1 MHAVHPLIVLG
12 VWGQLVEAHL
22 IPGEALRK
30 ADLQEG
36 VRYQT
41 AQPGAYLTARTIP
54 MATCVALGIYDDRIL
69 LFTSGLHSSH
79 AFWKLKAGRHYIANM
94 LSVRRRLKTMMYW
107 QLCPTPQVPT
117 QQQCWSQTSW
127 LVGLLCTSSTA
138 SWFLVSWWVHWPT

>member
-1 MHAVHPLIVLG
+1 MRTSSPTGLQLAGSSSIKSHWGVPCEIRLQFCHACCLRAVHPLIVLG

-54 MATCVALGIYDDRIL
+54 MSTCVALGMCDDRIL
-69 LFTSGLHSSH
+69 LFNSGIQSSH
-79 AFWKLKAGRHYIANM
+79 AFIA
-94 LSVRRRLKTMMYW
+94 
-107 QLCPTPQVPT
+107 
-117 QQQCWSQTSW
+117 
-127 LVGLLCTSSTA
+127 
-138 SWFLVSWWVHWPT
+138 